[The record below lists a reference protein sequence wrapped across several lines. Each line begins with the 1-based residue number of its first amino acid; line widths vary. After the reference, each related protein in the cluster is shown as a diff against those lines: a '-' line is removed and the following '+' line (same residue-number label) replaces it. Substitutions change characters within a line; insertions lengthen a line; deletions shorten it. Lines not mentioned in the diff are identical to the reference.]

1 MLPSS
6 VTSEV
11 KTGPAENGKHRIDL
25 CIIQEILVYW
35 NEWKSGPKLKLL
47 T

>member
-11 KTGPAENGKHRIDL
+11 KTGPTENGKHRIDL
-25 CIIQEILVYW
+25 HNIQEIFVYW
-35 NEWKSGPKLKLL
+35 NKQKFVLVLN
-47 T
+47 